1 MTTDEGSERAGD
13 ELADNGQVDD
23 EETREVLIRHGLAEL
38 VRDGLRSQISNF
50 ARQVADTDG
59 LTANHG
65 HPERYQ
71 VPLKHLDALRA
82 VMDDIGWDASEED
95 VYIDLGRHEWA
106 LVQALQ
112 DQVAVLTDVLHENPE
127 ESEFIAG
134 ITGQFQELLPLS
146 LLVLLRSRANDL
158 MSAA

>member
-1 MTTDEGSERAGD
+1 MTMDDGSERAGD
-13 ELADNGQVDD
+13 EQIDDEQMDD
-23 EETREVLIRHGLAEL
+23 EETREVLIRHGIAET

-71 VPLKHLDALRA
+71 KPLQRQDALRA

-95 VYIDLGRHEWA
+95 VYIDLNRHEWA

-112 DQVAVLTDVLHENPE
+112 DQVAVLADVVHENPE

-134 ITGQFQELLPLS
+134 ISGQLKELLPLS
-146 LLVLLRSRANDL
+146 VLVLLRSRANDL

>member
-1 MTTDEGSERAGD
+1 MTMDDGSERAGD
-13 ELADNGQVDD
+13 ELADDEQMDD
-23 EETREVLIRHGLAEL
+23 EETREVLIRHGIAEL

-71 VPLKHLDALRA
+71 VPLQRQDAPRA
-82 VMDDIGWDASEED
+82 LMEELGWSASEED
-95 VYIDLGRHEWA
+95 AYIDLGRDEWA

-112 DQVAVLTDVLHENPE
+112 DQVAVLANVLHENPE
-127 ESEFIAG
+127 ESEFLAG